1 MPALAPVCGGT
12 ERTRE
17 ARRRLAALVL
27 GTLAVGG
34 VGPAGAAED
43 MFDGTWHFSATP
55 YLWLPDVNA
64 TLNYPLGRSGS
75 ISVDA
80 TPGGYLQYLD
90 LAAMFTG
97 EARKGEWSVFTDY
110 IYLHFSADRSPV
122 RFVTDPTGNTAVP
135 VSIAGSSNLIS
146 NVWTLAG
153 SYTAWRGESA
163 FVEHEDQFPV
173 LGLLDI
179 HFDRI
184 RTHGECGLESRNRV
198 LRPPDNGAAVSD
210 GQHVF
215 AKRVTNTIVQRM
227 MFALRTWGNRQVPG
241 HQATLNCIDDDAD
254 DAANTLRARRSA
266 RNIGRHPQTY
276 KHYPQR

>member
-1 MPALAPVCGGT
+1 
-12 ERTRE
+12 
-17 ARRRLAALVL
+17 
-27 GTLAVGG
+27 
-34 VGPAGAAED
+34 

-163 FVEHEDQFPV
+163 FVDVFGGVRFLNFQSTIGWNFATPVANLPFGGGRSQSVNQWDGVVGFKGQVRFGDGKWFMPYYADIGSGSNNWTWQALVGVGYQFGWGELSLV
-173 LGLLDI
+173 VRSLSYYFDNAQLD
-179 HFDRI
+179 
-184 RTHGECGLESRNRV
+184 
-198 LRPPDNGAAVSD
+198 LRMTGPALGAA
-210 GQHVF
+210 F
-215 AKRVTNTIVQRM
+215 T
-227 MFALRTWGNRQVPG
+227 F
-241 HQATLNCIDDDAD
+241 
-254 DAANTLRARRSA
+254 
-266 RNIGRHPQTY
+266 
-276 KHYPQR
+276 